1 MYFNNPDFRAS
12 SPVPVAE
19 VSPATAKRCGLSAGD
34 RVEVATDKGSARFIL
49 KTAPMRDG
57 LVNVD
62 YGWWHP
68 EWTPGAPDFGG
79 MWECNVNCLTSC
91 SVEDGEEMIG
101 TWSYNAIDCVMT
113 KVDETLSFE
122 DMAAGRPEEKET
134 LS

>member
-1 MYFNNPDFRAS
+1 MY
-12 SPVPVAE
+12 
-19 VSPATAKRCGLSAGD
+19 KRQ
-34 RVEVATDKGSARFIL
+34 DKGEARFIL

-79 MWECNVNCLTSC
+79 LWECNVNCLTSC
-91 SVEDGEEMIG
+91 SVEDGEAMIG
-101 TWSYNAIDCVMT
+101 TWSYNAIDCVMKKT
-113 KVDETLSFE
+113 DGTLSFE
-122 DMAAGRPEEKET
+122 RDEAPTRDEET